1 MTHTLLFLQMLLALV
16 LPPTFVADWS
26 DGSDIEW
33 GICFPKHG
41 PSPAPA
47 PCTSPNLDT
56 SPYFT
61 WQPGTA
67 SAEQCLQKELSLT
80 GQLGHVTA
88 EQAITHTLLFLQV
101 SYLDN
106 VRCFRTSD
114 PCLIMVSCPNDD
126 VRHYLRLLSRFCIE
140 CCYFVSLS
148 QMLLV
153 IDIESNPGPN
163 TEAIASILSTVQRI
177 EATQGDMLAKVI
189 ALQNEQKSTSALVG
203 QLSTRVTAIEAE
215 LAEAKAVS
223 GAAPT
228 AGMSVE
234 IANIQKQ
241 CDDHQNRLRRCN
253 LLFFGCPDTLNET
266 WSQSEETVL
275 AFCSEKLGIQLDP
288 SNLERSHRL
297 GKFQGDKNRPIIVK
311 FSRFKDKESIL
322 ASGFKLK
329 GSDFAVREDFSA
341 SVRQSRA
348 KLFEYGKSLNVSFKV
363 RFDKLHIGNKRYFF
377 DQVSQSV
384 VELNT

>member
-1 MTHTLLFLQMLLALV
+1 M
-16 LPPTFVADWS
+16 
-26 DGSDIEW
+26 
-33 GICFPKHG
+33 
-41 PSPAPA
+41 
-47 PCTSPNLDT
+47 
-56 SPYFT
+56 
-61 WQPGTA
+61 
-67 SAEQCLQKELSLT
+67 
-80 GQLGHVTA
+80 
-88 EQAITHTLLFLQV
+88 THTLLFLQV

-126 VRHYLRLLSRFCIE
+126 VRHYLRLLSRVCIE
-140 CCYFVSLS
+140 CCSIVSLS
-148 QMLLV
+148 KMLLV
-153 IDIESNPGPN
+153 MSGDIESNPGPN
-163 TEAIASILSTVQRI
+163 TEAIASILSTAQRI
-177 EATQGDMLAKVI
+177 EATQGDMLAKVM
-189 ALQNEQKSTSALVG
+189 ALQNEQKSMSALVG
-203 QLSTRVTAIEAE
+203 QLSTRVTAIEEE

-253 LLFFGCPDTLNET
+253 LLFFGYPDALNET
-266 WSQSEETVL
+266 WRQSETIVL

-297 GKFQGDKNRPIIVK
+297 GKFQDYKNRPIIVK

-329 GSDFAVREDFSA
+329 GSDFAVRDDFSA
-341 SVRQSRA
+341 SERQSRA

-363 RFDKLHIGNKRYFF
+363 RFDKLHIGNTRYFF

-384 VELNT
+384 VELNA

>member
-16 LPPTFVADWS
+16 LPPTFVAEES
-26 DGSDIEW
+26 DGSDNEW

-41 PSPAPA
+41 PTPAPA

-56 SPYFT
+56 SPHFT

-67 SAEQCLQKELSLT
+67 PAEQCLQKELSLT
-80 GQLGHVTA
+80 GQLGHVTV
-88 EQAITHTLLFLQV
+88 EQAMTHTLLFLQV

-106 VRCFRTSD
+106 ARCFRTSD
-114 PCLIMVSCPNDD
+114 HCLIMVSCHNDD
-126 VRHYLRLLSRFCIE
+126 FRHYLRLLSRFCIE
-140 CCYFVSLS
+140 CCYIASLS
-148 QMLLV
+148 QMFLV
-153 IDIESNPGPN
+153 MSGDVESNPGPN
-163 TEAIASILSTVQRI
+163 TEAIANILSTVQRI
-177 EATQGDMLAKVI
+177 EATQGDMLAKVM

-203 QLSTRVTAIEAE
+203 QLSARVTAIEAE
-215 LAEAKAVS
+215 LAKAKAVS
-223 GAAPT
+223 GAAPK
-228 AGMSVE
+228 AGMSAE

-253 LLFFGCPDTLNET
+253 LLFFGCPDALNET
-266 WSQSEETVL
+266 WSQSEKIVL

-297 GKFQGDKNRPIIVK
+297 GKFDDGKNRPIIVK

-329 GSDFAVREDFSA
+329 GSNFSVRDDFSA

-363 RFDKLHIGNKRYFF
+363 HFDKLHIGNKRNFF
-377 DQVSQSV
+377 DQDSQSV
-384 VELNT
+384 VE